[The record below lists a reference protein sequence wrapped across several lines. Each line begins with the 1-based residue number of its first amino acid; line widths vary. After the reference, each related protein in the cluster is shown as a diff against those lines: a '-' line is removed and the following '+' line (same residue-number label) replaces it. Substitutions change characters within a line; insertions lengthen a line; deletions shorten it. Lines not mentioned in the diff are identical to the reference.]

1 MRVTQQL
8 QLTSEKDSA
17 NIPHFGAS
25 DVVPAFV
32 CYFLGSFKIAHH
44 SSDKSDAT
52 MALLFSCTNVSP
64 RCVKLGIAFLLF
76 CHSLFVIYYY
86 RLPVYWDKIW
96 LPLSDFYDA
105 EWNKVSSKERKHNLS
120 WWSGALPLGGK
131 ALLYLHQKKG
141 TFSLILL
148 LILVKYSINITGQ
161 KLVINIQWRHLSK
174 PPHLVILLSYKWFAA
189 TLLDYFTT

>member
-44 SSDKSDAT
+44 SSDSSDAT

-76 CHSLFVIYYY
+76 CNSLFVIYYY
-86 RLPVYWDKIW
+86 RLPVYWDKI
-96 LPLSDFYDA
+96 
-105 EWNKVSSKERKHNLS
+105 
-120 WWSGALPLGGK
+120 
-131 ALLYLHQKKG
+131 
-141 TFSLILL
+141 
-148 LILVKYSINITGQ
+148 
-161 KLVINIQWRHLSK
+161 
-174 PPHLVILLSYKWFAA
+174 
-189 TLLDYFTT
+189 

>member
-32 CYFLGSFKIAHH
+32 VIFLAALKLHIIVLTHLIQQWHCCFLALMFHRDVLNWGLH
-44 SSDKSDAT
+44 SS
-52 MALLFSCTNVSP
+52 FSAIP
-64 RCVKLGIAFLLF
+64 F
-76 CHSLFVIYYY
+76 FVIYYY
-86 RLPVYWDKIW
+86 RLPVYWDKTW

-120 WWSGALPLGGK
+120 WWSGALPLGGT

-141 TFSLILL
+141 TFSLIFL
-148 LILVKYSINITGQ
+148 LIWVKYSINITRQ
-161 KLVINIQWRHLSK
+161 KLVINIKWRHLSK
-174 PPHLVILLSYKWFAA
+174 PPHLVILLTYK
-189 TLLDYFTT
+189 